1 MTHDG
6 KAFRTNMMHERSSPQ
21 PGDGRATSPLGIT
34 APPTY
39 ARVPTRSGFDL
50 ARDMWSRRKWL
61 ATLVLLGV
69 LAPVLTVAR
78 SVPDLYQS
86 TATVL
91 VEPQQVSEA
100 VVRPTDAGARS
111 FWTNELET
119 RLYTISQEMLS
130 RARLE
135 ELITRFRLYP
145 ELRVKAPEA
154 AIERMRKDI
163 KLQPREV
170 GQTGVWGATI
180 AFTLSYRGTD
190 AGTVS
195 EVTNALASSYVE
207 KNLRVRGRQATSTA
221 QFLQAQLEAA
231 TAKLDEQER
240 KLQEFKQRH
249 GSELPERFAILERL
263 STLVRQNAESQLG
276 AMERRATLAKQLGDL
291 EVSTGGPDAPAARL
305 ARLRTELIE
314 LRQRFTDRYPEVMRV
329 KAEIAALE
337 RSLGGPDPDGA
348 SGPSGPTLR
357 RLKQMLS
364 DIDTQTK
371 ALKAE
376 EQRLRREIDTYQRGI
391 EKAPER
397 EQQLQAL
404 TRQYDA
410 AKELH
415 ASLLKR
421 YEDAKLGERM
431 ELQKG
436 DQFRILDTAIPA
448 KKPAGPNRQL
458 LMLYGLMLA
467 AGMAVGAVVLA
478 ERLDTS
484 LHTVED
490 LRVRTAVPVLVS
502 IPRMITASDARRQR
516 HRAKVA
522 AMATAL
528 GLFLMIGASVY
539 VAHGNEQLA
548 AMLTR
553 GR

>member
-1 MTHDG
+1 
-6 KAFRTNMMHERSSPQ
+6 
-21 PGDGRATSPLGIT
+21 
-34 APPTY
+34 
-39 ARVPTRSGFDL
+39 
-50 ARDMWSRRKWL
+50 
-61 ATLVLLGV
+61 
-69 LAPVLTVAR
+69 
-78 SVPDLYQS
+78 
-86 TATVL
+86 
-91 VEPQQVSEA
+91 
-100 VVRPTDAGARS
+100 
-111 FWTNELET
+111 
-119 RLYTISQEMLS
+119 MLS

-145 ELRVKAPEA
+145 ELRGKAPEE
-154 AIERMRKDI
+154 AIERMRRDV

-170 GQTGVWGATI
+170 GQYGVWGATI
-180 AFTLSYRGTD
+180 AFALSYRGTD
-190 AGTVS
+190 PGTVA

-207 KNLRVRGRQATSTA
+207 KNLRVRGRQVTSTA

-231 TAKLDEQER
+231 TTKLDEQER

-263 STLVRQNAESQLG
+263 SALVRQNAESQLG
-276 AMERRATLAKQLGDL
+276 AMERRATLAKQLGDP
-291 EVSTGGPDAPAARL
+291 EVSSGGPDTPAARL
-305 ARLRTELIE
+305 ARLKTELIE
-314 LRQRFTDRYPEVMRV
+314 LRQRFTDRYPEVIRV

-337 RSLGGPDPDGA
+337 RSLGGPDPDGSA
-348 SGPSGPTLR
+348 APSGPLR
-357 RLKQMLS
+357 RLKQMLA
-364 DIDTQTK
+364 DLDAQTK

-376 EQRLRREIDTYQRGI
+376 EQRLRRDVETYQRGI

-436 DQFRILDTAIPA
+436 DQFRILDTAIPS
-448 KKPAGPNRQL
+448 KNPAGPPRQL
-458 LMLYGLMLA
+458 LMLYGVMLA
-467 AGMAVGAVVLA
+467 VGMAVGAVVLA
-478 ERLDTS
+478 ERLDTTP
-484 LHTVED
+484 HTVED

-502 IPRMITASDARRQR
+502 IPRMITASDAARQR
-516 HRAKVA
+516 RRAKMA
-522 AMATAL
+522 AMASAL
-528 GLFLMIGASVY
+528 GLLLMIGASVY

>member
-91 VEPQQVSEA
+91 VEPQQVTEA
-100 VVRPTDAGARS
+100 VVRPS
-111 FWTNELET
+111 
-119 RLYTISQEMLS
+119 
-130 RARLE
+130 
-135 ELITRFRLYP
+135 
-145 ELRVKAPEA
+145 EA
-154 AIERMRKDI
+154 A
-163 KLQPREV
+163 
-170 GQTGVWGATI
+170 
-180 AFTLSYRGTD
+180 
-190 AGTVS
+190 
-195 EVTNALASSYVE
+195 YVE
-207 KNLRVRGRQATSTA
+207 KNLRVRGRQATSTT

-337 RSLGGPDPDGA
+337 RSLGGPR
-348 SGPSGPTLR
+348 S
-357 RLKQMLS
+357 
-364 DIDTQTK
+364 
-371 ALKAE
+371 E
-376 EQRLRREIDTYQRGI
+376 EHT
-391 EKAPER
+391 
-397 EQQLQAL
+397 
-404 TRQYDA
+404 
-410 AKELH
+410 
-415 ASLLKR
+415 S
-421 YEDAKLGERM
+421 
-431 ELQKG
+431 ELQSPMYLVC
-436 DQFRILDTAIPA
+436 RLLLE
-448 KKPAGPNRQL
+448 KK
-458 LMLYGLMLA
+458 
-467 AGMAVGAVVLA
+467 
-478 ERLDTS
+478 
-484 LHTVED
+484 
-490 LRVRTAVPVLVS
+490 
-502 IPRMITASDARRQR
+502 
-516 HRAKVA
+516 K
-522 AMATAL
+522 
-528 GLFLMIGASVY
+528 
-539 VAHGNEQLA
+539 
-548 AMLTR
+548 
-553 GR
+553 